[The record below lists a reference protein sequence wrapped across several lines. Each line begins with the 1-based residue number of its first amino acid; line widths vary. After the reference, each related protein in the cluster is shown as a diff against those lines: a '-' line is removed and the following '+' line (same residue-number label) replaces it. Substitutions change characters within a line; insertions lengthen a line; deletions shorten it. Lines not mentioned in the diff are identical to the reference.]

1 MPLLPSPAL
10 LLTRVDEA
18 LGLLRRVAVAV
29 EGGRPSKVSIAE
41 RRARLGSAAIYS
53 LSEAAQLLPGSDKE
67 CRAWLRAQGLVRPG
81 PGGDVVRW
89 DEVQAQLT
97 LGAQLQLQPQG
108 RPESTASP
116 AHRTSGRRRRAG
128 GRRGS
133 AALVPIP

>member
-1 MPLLPSPAL
+1 MPPSSPAQWL
-10 LLTRVDEA
+10 ARAEEA
-18 LGLLRRVAVAV
+18 LQLLRRVAVAV
-29 EGGRPSKVSIAE
+29 EAQTKPASIAE

-97 LGAQLQLQPQG
+97 LGAQFQLQA
-108 RPESTASP
+108 RPEATAAP

>member
-1 MPLLPSPAL
+1 MPLPSPAQWL
-10 LLTRVDEA
+10 ARAEEA

-29 EGGRPSKVSIAE
+29 EAQAKPASIAE

-97 LGAQLQLQPQG
+97 LGAQLQLQART
-108 RPESTASP
+108 RPEATAAP